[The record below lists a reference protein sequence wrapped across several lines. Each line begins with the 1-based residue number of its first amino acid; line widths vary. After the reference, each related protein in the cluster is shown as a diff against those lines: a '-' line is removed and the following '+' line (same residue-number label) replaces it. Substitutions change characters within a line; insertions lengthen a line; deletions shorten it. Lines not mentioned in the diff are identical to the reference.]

1 MTKYADKAPLLLT
14 GDVNLDLKARQILTL
29 SEGILDAFVLSVF
42 ESRRDNDKQ
51 SSAWMARQQRKIDGG
66 LAAFEELCK
75 SRQPKSSEYLLN
87 DTYTIADI
95 AVACTITQIE
105 FAGMRPGWKEKYPEL
120 AKWSAQIEQ
129 KETFKKTYP
138 VNFDM
143 KDKVV

>member
-1 MTKYADKAPLLLT
+1 MTKYADKSPLLLT
-14 GDVNLDLKARQILTL
+14 GNTDLDLKARQILTL

-42 ESRRDNDKQ
+42 ESRRPEDKQ
-51 SSAWMARQQRKIDGG
+51 SSNWFARQQRKIDGG
-66 LAAFEELCK
+66 LGAFEELCK

-95 AVACTITQIE
+95 AVACTITQVD
-105 FAGMRPGWKEKYPEL
+105 FAGMRPGWKDKYPEL
-120 AKWSAQIEQ
+120 AAWTAKIEQ

-143 KDKVV
+143 KDSVV